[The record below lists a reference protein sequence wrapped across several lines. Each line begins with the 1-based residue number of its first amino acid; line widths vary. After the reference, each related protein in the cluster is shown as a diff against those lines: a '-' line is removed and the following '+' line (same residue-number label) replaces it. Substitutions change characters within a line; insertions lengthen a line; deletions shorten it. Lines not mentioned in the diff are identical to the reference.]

1 MFYYNS
7 NYKKSAE
14 ILKVVSYGDEPID
27 VDDNTCDIDVDEVPE
42 YANSTDVH
50 KEEVKEIDVKDVQVS
65 QWVKVYYE
73 EELFLGLVMDVT
85 NTHCLVKCLEK
96 PFGVNEP
103 QQMERENDA
112 VHYSK
117 VLEHSL
123 NPNYSNWEG
132 NGSTHV

>member
-1 MFYYNS
+1 M
-7 NYKKSAE
+7 
-14 ILKVVSYGDEPID
+14 L
-27 VDDNTCDIDVDEVPE
+27 
-42 YANSTDVH
+42 
-50 KEEVKEIDVKDVQVS
+50 

-73 EELFLGLVMDVT
+73 EELFFGLVMDVT

-117 VLEHSL
+117 VNRTFINPKLQQLERKWL
-123 NPNYSNWEG
+123 Y
-132 NGSTHV
+132 THDL